1 MRTAHLAAALAAL
14 TLLAPAA
21 AGAKGRTLPGQW
33 EVAVTVALPLG
44 AGDAP
49 PTVQTECLSQAD
61 VDGDPLPTV
70 DRGACRATDIR
81 RTGDR
86 VTWKVD
92 CGSLGQG
99 GGELHYVSPTA
110 WEGTLSLTGGLP
122 VRATFK
128 ARRTGDCTPAAR

>member
-1 MRTAHLAAALAAL
+1 MRHLRLAAPLAAAALLAA
-14 TLLAPAA
+14 TAA
-21 AGAKGRTLPGQW
+21 DAKGRTLPGRW
-33 EVAVTVALPLG
+33 EIVATVALPLG
-44 AGDAP
+44 AGEAP

-61 VDGDPLPTV
+61 VDAEPLQQL
-70 DRGACRATDIR
+70 DQGACKATDIR

-92 CGSLGQG
+92 CGALGQG